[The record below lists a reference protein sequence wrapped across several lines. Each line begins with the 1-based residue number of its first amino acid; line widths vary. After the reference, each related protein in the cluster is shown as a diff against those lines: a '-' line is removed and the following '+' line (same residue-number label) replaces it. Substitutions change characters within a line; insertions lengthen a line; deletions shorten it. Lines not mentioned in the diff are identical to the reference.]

1 MHKKTDFYVTLST
14 SSCAQMP
21 HSFNLIF
28 FIRESRSKS
37 EVRKAIIYMRMTYRG
52 QQIENTT
59 SLEIEPDKWNRTL
72 HKAIGNSENA
82 KTINRCLEDI
92 RNRLYQIFTV
102 KLQSGEPFTIY
113 DIQSEFLGNDAKHK
127 SLLELI
133 DLHNKRKESLVG
145 IDIAKATLV
154 RFKTLKQ
161 HLIDFLDYQYQI
173 KDIPLF
179 KLKLAFI
186 VEFEHYLKSVRH
198 NAHNTAVKYVKNLRT
213 VIFFG
218 IDLDWID
225 KDPFF
230 KYKAKL
236 KEVNRGYLTQEELD
250 IIRFKDFS
258 NERIQAVKDIFVF
271 CCYTGLAYIDVKNL
285 RMDQISMG
293 IDGNL
298 WIKTFREKTQNQV
311 NVPLLPPAHEIIKKY
326 AQHPNRTRFN
336 AVLPVLSNQKMNA
349 YLKEIA
355 DLSGITKNLTTH
367 LARHTFATTVTLNN
381 GASIESVSRML
392 GHSDIKTTQIYA
404 KITDTKVSQ
413 EMEKLRN
420 ALFSEPIDDSDSITK
435 QKIS

>member
-1 MHKKTDFYVTLST
+1 MHKKSNFNVNLST

-28 FIRESRSKS
+28 YIRESRSKTA
-37 EVRKAIIYMRMTYRG
+37 ERKAVIYMRMTYRG

-59 SLEIEPDKWNRTL
+59 SLDIESDKWNRTL
-72 HKAIGNSENA
+72 HKAIGNTENA

-92 RNRLYQIFTV
+92 RNRLYQIFTL

-113 DIQSEFLGNDAKHK
+113 DIQTEFLGADAKHK
-127 SLLELI
+127 SLLDLI
-133 DLHNKRKESLVG
+133 ELHNKRKESLIG
-145 IDIAKATLV
+145 IDIAKGTMV

-161 HLIDFLDYQYQI
+161 HVIDFMNHEYQI
-173 KDIPLF
+173 KDVPLY
-179 KLKLAFI
+179 KLKLSFI
-186 VEFEHYLKSVRH
+186 IEFEHYLKSVRQ

-236 KEVNRGYLTQEELD
+236 KEVNRGYLTQEELN
-250 IIRFKDFS
+250 ILRFREFP
-258 NERIQAVKDIFVF
+258 NERIQSVKDIFVF

-311 NVPLLPPAHEIIKKY
+311 NVPLLQPAHDIIKKY
-326 AQHPNRTRFN
+326 AQHPNRTRDNF
-336 AVLPVLSNQKMNA
+336 VLPVLSNQKMNA

-355 DLSGITKNLTTH
+355 DISGITKNLTTH

-413 EMEKLRN
+413 EMEKLRKS
-420 ALFSEPIDDSDSITK
+420 LFSEQLDNIDSNPK